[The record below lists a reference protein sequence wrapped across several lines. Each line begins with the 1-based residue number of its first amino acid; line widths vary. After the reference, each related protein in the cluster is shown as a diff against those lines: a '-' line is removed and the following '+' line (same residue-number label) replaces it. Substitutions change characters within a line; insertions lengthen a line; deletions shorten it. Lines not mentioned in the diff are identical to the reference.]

1 MNPDTRFAD
10 PSNPAAQGDS
20 GAATAAP
27 SGSPPDAG
35 APPPVGSGSSRTR
48 HPFPWVRSITGT
60 ALVALLLFLVAL
72 PLLFGAYPVGL
83 AGRILAF
90 ALLVVSVDLLAGL
103 TGLPSLGQ
111 IAYFGIGAYT
121 AGLVGIHVTTN
132 LFVQLAAGVVAGTLA
147 ALITGALAVRTSGLV
162 FLMITLAI
170 GELTHRVADGLAL
183 VGGSNGLSGIPAGTL
198 YPGGEPLMHVA
209 YKYWWVL
216 AVFLLGVGA
225 AVMVSRS
232 PLGRSMRAVR
242 ESPTRLAA
250 VGQRAYTVKLLAYT
264 IAGAVAGAAG
274 TAWTAQTQ
282 FVSPGDLA
290 FSVSAIA
297 LLSVVL
303 GGAGTIWG
311 PILGAIVVV
320 FVRDGVSG
328 YLAGHGEL
336 LLGLLFVVAA
346 YLLPRG
352 IAGARRNRY
361 RRRRASD
368 GGAAS

>member
-1 MNPDTRFAD
+1 MNPDIRTAGPTD
-10 PSNPAAQGDS
+10 PVAPAAS
-20 GAATAAP
+20 GTAADTRA
-27 SGSPPDAG
+27 SSPPVAG
-35 APPPVGSGSSRTR
+35 ATGPAGRGGPGIRR
-48 HPFPWVRSITGT
+48 PFSWLRAMKATT
-60 ALVALLLFLVAL
+60 LLALLLLLAVL
-72 PLLFGAYPVGL
+72 PLLLGAYPVGL

-132 LFVQLAAGVVAGTLA
+132 LFLQLAAGVVAGTVA

-216 AVFLLGVGA
+216 AVFLVGVGA
-225 AVMVSRS
+225 AVLVSRS

-250 VGQRAYTVKLLAYT
+250 VGQRAYTVKLFAYT

-320 FVRDGVSG
+320 FVRDWVSG

-336 LLGLLFVVAA
+336 LLGLLFIVAA

-352 IAGARRNRY
+352 IAGARRGRES
-361 RRRRASD
+361 RRRASD
-368 GGAAS
+368 GGVAS